1 MHAVAV
7 VGGTIDSSFFTV
19 TAKSRAGNGHKLLL
33 MSRIVRVLAIAIAP
47 TACGAASPAV
57 ADTSTGSSTGGP
69 VGDTSTTAVGTTAP
83 VSESSSS
90 STDGGSDPTTSTGD
104 DDHPPIFDVGGL
116 SGTDDGSDSSTGE
129 PAFDC
134 DDIPALPV
142 VPTMVRM
149 VPGGEDLEFDALGNV
164 VIAVRG
170 QNALFL
176 IPRDGDQVLLNP
188 DIDLTSTAGTVVL
201 PDGDIV
207 VADEFSPRMARVD
220 PDTGQMTPI
229 TYGPGIGGCNGLI
242 VGFDGML
249 YCATYW
255 DGPPTSGIARID
267 PDNGDAE
274 LFYPAAGIDGIT
286 FAEDETLLYF
296 NQGEFFGGGTGH
308 LFRAPYN
315 GTDIDADAIED
326 LGAPLAANQG
336 TVDGMVSDVCGN
348 VYIAAEGL
356 NSPMCAG
363 SAAIRVT
370 PEDEVEIVACLG
382 NSSFTPGAAFG
393 SGVGGWESDALYLID
408 WYGAIWEFPVGVP
421 GAPLPHL

>member
-1 MHAVAV
+1 M
-7 VGGTIDSSFFTV
+7 
-19 TAKSRAGNGHKLLL
+19 R
-33 MSRIVRVLAIAIAP
+33 RIVRVLVVVGS
-47 TACGAASPAV
+47 TGCGATTPAV
-57 ADTSTGSSTGGP
+57 GETSSS
-69 VGDTSTTAVGTTAP
+69 TSTTAPVGETSTTEVGTTAP
-83 VSESSSS
+83 ASDTSSS
-90 STDGGSDPTTSTGD
+90 STEGGVETSTSTEGG
-104 DDHPPIFDVGGL
+104 PIFDVGGVSESL
-116 SGTDDGSDSSTGE
+116 TGSDSSTGE
-129 PAFDC
+129 PAYDC
-134 DDIPALPV
+134 DNIPALPV

-176 IPRDGDQVLLNP
+176 IPREGDQVLLNP

-242 VGFDGML
+242 VGSDGML

-274 LFYPAAGIDGIT
+274 LIYPAPGIDGIT
-286 FAEDETLLYF
+286 FAADETLLYV
-296 NQGEFFGGGTGH
+296 NEGEFYGGGTGH
-308 LFRAPYN
+308 LFRFPY
-315 GTDIDADAIED
+315 DMDDAELGEIED
-326 LGAPLAANQG
+326 LGPPLAATQG
-336 TVDGMVSDVCGN
+336 TVDGMVADVCGN
-348 VYIAAEGL
+348 VYIASEGL
-356 NSPMCAG
+356 NSPACAG
-363 SAAIRVT
+363 SAAVRVAPDDT
-370 PEDEVEIVACLG
+370 VEIVACLG

-421 GAPLPHL
+421 GEVLPHL

>member
-1 MHAVAV
+1 MLVVA
-7 VGGTIDSSFFTV
+7 GSTG
-19 TAKSRAGNGHKLLL
+19 
-33 MSRIVRVLAIAIAP
+33 
-47 TACGAASPAV
+47 CGATTPAV
-57 ADTSTGSSTGGP
+57 GETGSSTSTTAP
-69 VGDTSTTAVGTTAP
+69 VGETSTTEVGTTAP
-83 VSESSSS
+83 ASDTSSS
-90 STDGGSDPTTSTGD
+90 STDGGAETSSSTEGGG
-104 DDHPPIFDVGGL
+104 PIFDVGGM
-116 SGTDDGSDSSTGE
+116 SASVGTDDGTTGE
-129 PAFDC
+129 PAYDC
-134 DDIPALPV
+134 DDIPELPV
-142 VPTMVRM
+142 EPTLVRM
-149 VPGGEDLEFDALGNV
+149 LPGGEDFEFDANGNV
-164 VIAVRG
+164 VVAVRG

-176 IPRDGDQVLLNP
+176 VPREGDQVLLNP

-274 LFYPAAGIDGIT
+274 LFYPAAGIDGLT

-308 LFRAPYN
+308 LFRAPFE
-315 GTDIDADAIED
+315 GTSIDVDAIED
-326 LGAPLAANQG
+326 LGPPLAATQG
-336 TVDGMVSDVCGN
+336 TVDGMVSDICGN
-348 VYIAAEGL
+348 VYIASEGL

-363 SAAIRVT
+363 SAAVRVT
-370 PEDEVEIVACLG
+370 PDDEIEIVACLG